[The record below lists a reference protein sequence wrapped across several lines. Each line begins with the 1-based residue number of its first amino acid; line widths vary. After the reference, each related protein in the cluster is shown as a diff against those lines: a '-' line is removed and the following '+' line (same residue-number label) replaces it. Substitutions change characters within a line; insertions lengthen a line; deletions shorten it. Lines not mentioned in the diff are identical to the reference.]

1 MHLSP
6 CWPRCPPAL
15 LPTDL
20 HINQPSMGAC
30 AAGMSC
36 WPWEHRLR
44 ATHHPPAS
52 KTGVTPTGHQGSLPT
67 AWRWRPQVAT
77 ATRSWQS
84 LAPHTTRCPPAR
96 FALPSHHIPLIL
108 THSSHPITFIRD
120 SILSVTPVSM
130 SVLPTGGRVQMSGR
144 YDACFVPRAIGTCSG
159 EAWRPPW
166 RGESTTRTDFPP
178 ASMPQTL
185 PSSCVGAY
193 LAQSHQPAQLPPL
206 L

>member
-120 SILSVTPVSM
+120 SILSVPPSRCLSYLQV
-130 SVLPTGGRVQMSGR
+130 
-144 YDACFVPRAIGTCSG
+144 DAFRCPGD
-159 EAWRPPW
+159 
-166 RGESTTRTDFPP
+166 TTRASFLELSARAAARRGDLHGAVSRPLEPTSHRQVCHRPCP
-178 ASMPQTL
+178 AR
-185 PSSCVGAY
+185 A
-193 LAQSHQPAQLPPL
+193 
-206 L
+206 